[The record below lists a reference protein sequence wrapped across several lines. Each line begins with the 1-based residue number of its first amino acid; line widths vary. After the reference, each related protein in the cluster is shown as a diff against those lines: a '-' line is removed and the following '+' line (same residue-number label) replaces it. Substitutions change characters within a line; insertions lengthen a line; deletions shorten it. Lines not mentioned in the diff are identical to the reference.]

1 MLKPFTE
8 SCSLRRKSPLHLPV
22 PQMTERKLEGKQK
35 KFRWNSME
43 WKRSNMIQHVV
54 FSDFFDEKKLDSFCK
69 SQRMKQ
75 AFLSGETWTWQ
86 RETLAKTNPRAAR
99 PHAAVQIERLQFD
112 KHEATLA
119 AQIPCND
126 IKPDDPVWYHLDRF
140 SKKIMISTTVLNL
153 DITNYGPKNADGF
166 TSMIFTSPVPS
177 PKQQEHFYMCSP
189 NASTFEE
196 AIHLEECNPCEI
208 PGFVLQLDLDFLLD
222 LAKKK
227 RPSFHDMIYI
237 YIFHY

>member
-1 MLKPFTE
+1 MYVAGLNLFVLLSDSYFFFESSSSLAEHVYIYRLNCRLRGFVLCCMLKPFTE

-22 PQMTERKLEGKQK
+22 PQMTERNLEGKQK

-54 FSDFFDEKKLDSFCK
+54 FSDFFDEKKLESFCK

-99 PHAAVQIERLQFD
+99 PHAVVQIERLQFD

-119 AQIPCND
+119 AKIACND

-140 SKKIMISTTVLNL
+140 SKKSWSVLRYW
-153 DITNYGPKNADGF
+153 I
-166 TSMIFTSPVPS
+166 
-177 PKQQEHFYMCSP
+177 
-189 NASTFEE
+189 
-196 AIHLEECNPCEI
+196 
-208 PGFVLQLDLDFLLD
+208 
-222 LAKKK
+222 
-227 RPSFHDMIYI
+227 
-237 YIFHY
+237 

>member
-1 MLKPFTE
+1 MSSSVTFLMRKSWNHFVNLKGWNKPFF
-8 SCSLRRKSPLHLPV
+8 
-22 PQMTERKLEGKQK
+22 QGKPGRDNVK
-35 KFRWNSME
+35 
-43 WKRSNMIQHVV
+43 H
-54 FSDFFDEKKLDSFCK
+54 
-69 SQRMKQ
+69 
-75 AFLSGETWTWQ
+75 WQ
-86 RETLAKTNPRAAR
+86 RPTPE
-99 PHAAVQIERLQFD
+99 PHGRMP
-112 KHEATLA
+112 A

-227 RPSFHDMIYI
+227 TAQFSWYDIYI
-237 YIFHY
+237 YSTTKNIGAFVPIFIFLCLPLYYLGKLCPIWLLPLCLTSRGWRRRMDCQGHQVWLGILG